1 VIYLDRRLFGAA
13 GWRLSALAV
22 DLVILQPA
30 WRGFEAVER
39 LERRIYTQFE
49 EEAEEE
55 GAVSCQSVR
64 GSQSDAS
71 IMTQPPRVRVIVI
84 EFRGSE
90 HAPAT
95 VAACLNLHPLFDVF
109 DCDAAG
115 ISFAIGRTHRQYYR
129 CPKIHQSI
137 NPLIQRP
144 TI

>member
-1 VIYLDRRLFGAA
+1 MEISRFYDLIFFITELVIYLDRRLFGPA

-71 IMTQPPRVRVIVI
+71 IMT
-84 EFRGSE
+84 
-90 HAPAT
+90 
-95 VAACLNLHPLFDVF
+95 
-109 DCDAAG
+109 
-115 ISFAIGRTHRQYYR
+115 
-129 CPKIHQSI
+129 
-137 NPLIQRP
+137 
-144 TI
+144 

>member
-1 VIYLDRRLFGAA
+1 MIYLDQRLFGAA

-30 WRGFEAVER
+30 WRGFEAMER

-71 IMTQPPRVRVIVI
+71 IMTQPPKVRVIII
-84 EFRGSE
+84 EFRGSK

-95 VAACLNLHPLFDVF
+95 VAACLNLHQLFNVF
-109 DCDAAG
+109 DRDAVG
-115 ISFAIGRTHRQYYR
+115 VSFAIGRTHQQRYP
-129 CPKIHQSI
+129 CPKIH
-137 NPLIQRP
+137 
-144 TI
+144 

>member
-1 VIYLDRRLFGAA
+1 
-13 GWRLSALAV
+13 V

-71 IMTQPPRVRVIVI
+71 IMTQPPRVRVVVI
-84 EFRGSE
+84 EFRGSK

-95 VAACLNLHPLFDVF
+95 VTACPNLHQPFDVF
-109 DCDAAG
+109 DRDTAG
-115 ISFAIGRTHRQYYR
+115 VSFAIGRAYRQRYP
-129 CPKIHQSI
+129 CPKIHQSKG
-137 NPLIQRP
+137 QQFKRF
-144 TI
+144 